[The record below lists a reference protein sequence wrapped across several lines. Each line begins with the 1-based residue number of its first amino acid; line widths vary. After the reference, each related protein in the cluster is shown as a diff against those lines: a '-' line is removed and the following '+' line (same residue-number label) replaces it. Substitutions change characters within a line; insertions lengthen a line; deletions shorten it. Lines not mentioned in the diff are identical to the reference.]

1 MWGDGFNGLLPIG
14 GGVAD
19 IFFMRTLMAGN
30 LACGAA
36 MISAVSSTDRVVC
49 VQ

>member
-19 IFFMRTLMAGN
+19 IFFMRTLDGGEFG
-30 LACGAA
+30 L
-36 MISAVSSTDRVVC
+36 
-49 VQ
+49 